1 MLFIT
6 KEIKDCDYREPVAHR
21 KPEENMS
28 SFLGINSSYSVSTLF
43 LHAMVIAQW
52 KIKIHLLK
60 AREHTSSRSNR

>member
-1 MLFIT
+1 MLVIT

-43 LHAMVIAQW
+43 LHAMVIAHE
-52 KIKIHLLK
+52 KLK
-60 AREHTSSRSNR
+60 YTS